1 MPSLFSRLF
10 ATHLFRGFC
19 LAGLLAIPAA
29 SAQDDPPPRA
39 DQYDELSEF
48 LACSGNAYALCYY
61 SGPEEPT
68 PPGRAQRRPCR
79 ARSAVPSMPTAPA
92 MPSTSRCSSRACA
105 IISC

>member
-61 SGPEEPT
+61 SGP
-68 PPGRAQRRPCR
+68 
-79 ARSAVPSMPTAPA
+79 
-92 MPSTSRCSSRACA
+92 
-105 IISC
+105 